1 MATVYTRQNKCCYTI
16 FHVSNSIIIFVI
28 KYIQSVYYVTLTR
41 ILYNTPLYC
50 AKMFIYVQI
59 KRTRSDIATTVCA
72 MAELFVISRS
82 YLFATLID
90 NKTCSLKTEKRER
103 VTLSSIPFWFIKIR
117 DQLSISLLIIK
128 RRKKY
133 CRSLQFS
140 LNIFFTEQ
148 GNFDIFKLSREN
160 VSN

>member
-1 MATVYTRQNKCCYTI
+1 MVTVYTRQNKCCYTI